1 MAEFRDLLL
10 EIGTEELPPKALY
23 RLAESLA
30 NGLAEGL
37 GKAELAHGEV
47 RFYASPRR
55 LAVYVAALTTAQEDR
70 ILERRGPA
78 VKAAF
83 DGDGNPSK
91 AAQGFARSCGV
102 EVHDLEQVETEQ
114 GAWLVFRKPEQG
126 RATADLL
133 PEMVEAA
140 LAKLPIPKRMRW
152 GDGDAEFVRPV
163 HWVLLLLGADVV
175 PGAVLGCPCGRETR
189 GHRFH
194 HPQVISI
201 AEPGEYLDSLKD
213 PGRVIADFGAR
224 RRQIAQSVQQA
235 GEDNGGTAVVDPDLL
250 DEVTALVEWP
260 VPIVGA
266 FETRFLDVPQ
276 EALISAMKGHQK
288 YFHMVDAEGR
298 LLPKFI
304 AISNLE
310 SSRPASIREGNERV
324 IRPRLTDAEFF
335 WKQDRKHGLAAH
347 RDSLGTVVFQNRLG
361 TLADKSDRAAAG
373 AAEIAAA
380 IGGQPDLAR
389 RAGEL
394 SKCDLMTSMVYEF
407 PELQGIMGRY
417 YAAAEGEALSVAL
430 ALDEQ
435 YLPRF
440 SGDELPS
447 DPVGQSLGL
456 ADRLDTLVGIFGIG
470 QRPTGDKDPFAL
482 RRAALGVLRI
492 LVEKHLDLD
501 LGELIAAAV
510 GRFPAGI
517 IQEDTAET
525 LLDFLFDRLRGYF
538 SESGYAPDEFD
549 SVQVLRPTHPLD
561 FRARL
566 EAVAVF
572 RKLPEA
578 ESLAAANKR
587 IRNILRKSGQ
597 ETAGEIDP
605 GRFQD
610 AAEKAL
616 YEQLQG
622 LREPVTRLLQDRRY
636 TEALTLLAGLRESV
650 DRFFDEVMV
659 MAEDEALRNNRL
671 ALLDAMSRLFLGV
684 ADISRLQ
691 S

>member
-1 MAEFRDLLL
+1 MAESRELLL

-23 RLAESLA
+23 RLAKSLA
-30 NGLAEGL
+30 DGLAQGL
-37 GKAELAHGEV
+37 EKAELSHGEV
-47 RFYASPRR
+47 RLYASPRR
-55 LAVYVAALTTAQEDR
+55 LAVHIDAVATAQADR
-70 ILERRGPA
+70 VMERRGPA
-78 VKAAF
+78 LQAAF
-83 DGDGNPSK
+83 DADGNPTK

-102 EVHDLEQVETEQ
+102 AVEALEHLQTEQ
-114 GAWLVFRKPEQG
+114 GTWLVFRKPEQG
-126 RATADLL
+126 RSTAELL
-133 PEMVEAA
+133 PDMIELA
-140 LAKLPIPKRMRW
+140 LARLPIPKRMRW
-152 GDGDAEFVRPV
+152 GAGEVEFVRPV

-175 PGAVLGCPCGRETR
+175 PGTILGCPCGRETR

-194 HPQVISI
+194 HPQAITI
-201 AEPGEYLDSLKD
+201 AEPSAYLTRLRET
-213 PGRVIADFGAR
+213 GRVIADFDAR
-224 RRQIAQSVQQA
+224 RREIAEKVEQA
-235 GEDNGGTAVVDPDLL
+235 GVDSGGQAVIDPDLL

-260 VPIVGA
+260 VPIVGD

-288 YFHMVDAEGR
+288 YFHLVDADGR

-304 AISNLE
+304 AISNLQ
-310 SSRPASIREGNERV
+310 SSRPESIREGNERV
-324 IRPRLTDAEFF
+324 IRPRLSDADFF
-335 WKQDRKHGLAAH
+335 WTQDRKHGLAAH
-347 RDSLGTVVFQNRLG
+347 RQSLATVVFQNRLG
-361 TLADKSDRAAAG
+361 TLADKSDRAAEG
-373 AAEIAAA
+373 AAAIAAA
-380 IGGQPDLAR
+380 IGGDPDLAR

-394 SKCDLMTSMVYEF
+394 CKCDLMTAMVYEF

-417 YAAAEGEALSVAL
+417 YAAADGEAPTVAL

-440 SGDELPS
+440 SGDDLPGEAA
-447 DPVGQSLGL
+447 GQALGL

-492 LVEKHLDLD
+492 LVEKALDLD
-501 LGELIAAAV
+501 LADLIAAAE
-510 GRFPAGI
+510 GRFPVGT
-517 IQEDTAET
+517 IQDDTAST
-525 LLDFLFDRLRGYF
+525 LLDFLFERLRGYF
-538 SESGYAPDEFD
+538 TDAGFTADEFD
-549 SVQVLRPTHPLD
+549 AVHALRPSRPLD
-561 FRARL
+561 FKARL
-566 EAVAVF
+566 QAVAAF
-572 RKLPEA
+572 RKLAEA
-578 ESLAAANKR
+578 DSLAAANKR

-597 ETAGEIDP
+597 DTAGDIDP
-605 GRFQD
+605 GRFED

-616 YEQLQG
+616 YEQLQTLTG
-622 LREPVTRLLQDRRY
+622 PVTALLNERHY
-636 TEALTLLAGLRESV
+636 TEALTRLAGLRESV